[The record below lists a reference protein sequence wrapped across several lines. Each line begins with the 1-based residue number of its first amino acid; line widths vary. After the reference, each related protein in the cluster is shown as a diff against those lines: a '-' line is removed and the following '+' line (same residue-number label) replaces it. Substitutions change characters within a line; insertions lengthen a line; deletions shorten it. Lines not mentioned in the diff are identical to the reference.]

1 MKRSTSIIL
10 SVAALVVGLA
20 LGFGLAAAFNQG
32 KGPAPGAIRNAK
44 LEVGDKAP
52 EFELYDQTGGK
63 VWLSDFRGQK
73 NVVLAFYPAAWTP
86 V

>member
-1 MKRSTSIIL
+1 MNQRSRLIVL
-10 SVAALVVGLA
+10 GLVALVVSLVSGCSGA
-20 LGFGLAAAFNQG
+20 GQG
-32 KGPAPGAIRNAK
+32 QIKNAK

-52 EFELYDQTGGK
+52 EFELYDHTGTK
-63 VWLSDFRGQK
+63 VWLSDFRGKK